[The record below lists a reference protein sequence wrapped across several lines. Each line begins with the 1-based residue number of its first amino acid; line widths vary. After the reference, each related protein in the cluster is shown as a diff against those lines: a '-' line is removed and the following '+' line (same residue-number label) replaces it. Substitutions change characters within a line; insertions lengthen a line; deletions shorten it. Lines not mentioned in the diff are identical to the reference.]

1 MSHAGSLRDYTDGD
15 AEPGVIAL
23 IRALQAAGEEAVLHP
38 LVAGVGLVHE
48 AIDAL
53 PNEAMAVLSPGDLPI
68 LHFVAE
74 AALAPR
80 QMQRARVRLLRD
92 AGFSDDE
99 IHDIV
104 QVVCCFSYMNRLAD
118 SLGVGIFTDDKL
130 AWAERLFG
138 AEAVAKHVAWANK
151 D

>member
-1 MSHAGSLRDYTDGD
+1 M
-15 AEPGVIAL
+15 IAL
-23 IRALQAAGEEAVLHP
+23 IRVLQAAGEEAALHP
-38 LVAGVGLVHE
+38 LIAGVARVHE
-48 AIDAL
+48 ALDTL
-53 PNEAMAVLSPGDLPI
+53 PEAAMAILEPNDLAI

-80 QMQRARVRLLRD
+80 QMERARVTYLRGF
-92 AGFSDDE
+92 GFSDDE

-118 SLGVGIFTDDKL
+118 SLGVGIYADDRL
-130 AWAERLFG
+130 AWAERLLG
-138 AEAVAKHVAWANK
+138 AEAVREHVEWAAR